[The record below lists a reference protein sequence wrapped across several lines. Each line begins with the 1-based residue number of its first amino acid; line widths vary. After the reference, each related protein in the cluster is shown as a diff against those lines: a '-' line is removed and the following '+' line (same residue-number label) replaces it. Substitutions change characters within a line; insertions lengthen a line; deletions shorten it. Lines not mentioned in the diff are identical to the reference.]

1 VIDEIQKCPY
11 IQQSCS
17 GQSLLDGGSMPWK
30 NTRGGGDYISCRL
43 VGLTPEYLTLYG
55 LKLKEGRFFD
65 LEKDKDREEKV
76 VLNETALKMFG
87 FTSLEEAELESQYWG
102 KGWKVIGVVEDF
114 RVDHLAVPIAP
125 MIMVYF
131 DDREDCP
138 YQMQVT
144 KGKEKEVISLL
155 NTLYQKT
162 QEPGELEYYFFEDE
176 VRALYTKD
184 KKMAEV
190 TIIFTLLAIFISSIG
205 LFGFAYFDIRQRF
218 REIGIRK
225 VNGATPHEILLLLFR
240 RFIVLILGSFV
251 VAVPIAWWVIEIY
264 RENFI
269 ECASLA
275 WWLFA
280 AAFLI
285 TGGVA
290 FFTLLW
296 QSRKAALANPVKA
309 LKNE

>member
-1 VIDEIQKCPY
+1 M
-11 IQQSCS
+11 
-17 GQSLLDGGSMPWK
+17 SLYSAILLRTILIGWWQYALE

-87 FTSLEEAELESQYWG
+87 FTSLGEAELESQYWG

-144 KGKEKEVISLL
+144 KGKEKEVVSLL

-162 QEPGELEYYFFEDE
+162 QEPGELEYYFL
-176 VRALYTKD
+176 RMRY
-184 KKMAEV
+184 
-190 TIIFTLLAIFISSIG
+190 G
-205 LFGFAYFDIRQRF
+205 RC
-218 REIGIRK
+218 IRK
-225 VNGATPHEILLLLFR
+225 IKNGGGDDYIYSFGYFYFFDRFIRLCLFR
-240 RFIVLILGSFV
+240 YP
-251 VAVPIAWWVIEIY
+251 A
-264 RENFI
+264 
-269 ECASLA
+269 
-275 WWLFA
+275 
-280 AAFLI
+280 
-285 TGGVA
+285 
-290 FFTLLW
+290 TL
-296 QSRKAALANPVKA
+296 P
-309 LKNE
+309 

>member
-1 VIDEIQKCPY
+1 
-11 IQQSCS
+11 
-17 GQSLLDGGSMPWK
+17 M
-30 NTRGGGDYISCRL
+30 
-43 VGLTPEYLTLYG
+43 
-55 LKLKEGRFFD
+55 
-65 LEKDKDREEKV
+65 
-76 VLNETALKMFG
+76 
-87 FTSLEEAELESQYWG
+87 
-102 KGWKVIGVVEDF
+102 
-114 RVDHLAVPIAP
+114 
-125 MIMVYF
+125 
-131 DDREDCP
+131 
-138 YQMQVT
+138 
-144 KGKEKEVISLL
+144 
-155 NTLYQKT
+155 
-162 QEPGELEYYFFEDE
+162 
-176 VRALYTKD
+176 
-184 KKMAEV
+184 
-190 TIIFTLLAIFISSIG
+190 AIFISSIG

-280 AAFLI
+280 AAFLV